1 MTSTPANPYKTY
13 DAVGKCRRFSEHYK
27 ITGVLT
33 RKDLIKAGAPC
44 LRYKGDIELLWPW
57 MESQFGNDWI
67 FDQVSLEPC
76 DFYYWFITDRDAA
89 LCMLKC
95 DSAQAVKLQDLL

>member
-1 MTSTPANPYKTY
+1 MISTPANPYAAY
-13 DAVGKCRRFSEHYK
+13 NAVDKCRRFSEHYK

-33 RKDLIKAGAPC
+33 RDDLIKAGAPC
-44 LRYKGDIELLWPW
+44 LRYNGDIALLWPW
-57 MESQFGNDWI
+57 MESQFGNDWL
-67 FDQVSLEPC
+67 FDQVSLAPC

-95 DSAQAVKLQDLL
+95 DSAQAVKLHAIL